1 MTVERCKTIQTYH
14 TIYTCTNS
22 DS

>member
-1 MTVERCKTIQTYH
+1 MTVERCKTVQTYH